1 MKRKMA
7 RPGSGVDLY
16 KGVDGREVPI
26 AGVEVKDR
34 ELVQAKVRLN
44 HKAIVRGDPNPVGMR
59 PFLPLLVHARAV
71 VLHKTGG
78 FAQTSIFTHGKTR
91 DASSAVIRHQNIFS
105 RFVQRNMARP
115 TATAAYLVEQLKRA
129 AAVIDSKRADGAAL
143 LSRKLIDLVHRV
155 QIFPAG
161 MHCHKRRIS
170 GLRRKPRRFELSRT
184 SVKPVRINTLAALF
198 CGVCA
203 DVNEVGLGS
212 CRLPAPTGSPRD
224 GL

>member
-16 KGVDGREVPI
+16 KGDDGREVPI

-78 FAQTSIFTHGKTR
+78 FSQTSILMHGK
-91 DASSAVIRHQNIFS
+91 ASNASAAVVRHQNIFPGL
-105 RFVQRNMARP
+105 VQRNMTGP
-115 TATAAYLVEQLKRA
+115 TAAAGYLIEQLKRA
-129 AAVIDSKRADGAAL
+129 AAMIDGKRADGSAL
-143 LSRKLIDLVHRV
+143 LSSKLIHLVHRV

-170 GLRRKPRRFELSRT
+170 GLRRKPRRFEL
-184 SVKPVRINTLAALF
+184 
-198 CGVCA
+198 
-203 DVNEVGLGS
+203 
-212 CRLPAPTGSPRD
+212 
-224 GL
+224 